1 MTPRL
6 YFFTSTL
13 GRAVKVLP
21 KKDLSKFSLII
32 ILQILM
38 GGLDLI
44 GIALIGILGA
54 IAVTGVES
62 HQKGGK
68 VNTVLRLFHIENQTF
83 QPQVAIL
90 GVLAVFIFVSKTI
103 ISITFSK
110 RILYFLSRRGAI
122 ISGRLISKLLGQPL
136 LKVQERTNKEIIYSV
151 TTGVTLV
158 TLGIIGSA
166 VSLISD
172 GSLLVL
178 IAGGLFVVDPIM
190 AVSTFVLFGAIALY
204 LYFRMHKKV
213 SYLGERQ
220 ARYSIKSNEKI
231 LEVLN
236 SYRESIVR
244 NRRAYYAEKIR
255 QLRLDLALT
264 EAELSYIPNLSK
276 YASEMTLVLGALA
289 ISAIQ
294 FARKDAAHA
303 VASLTVF
310 LAAGTRIAPAVLR
323 AQQGILQIKGGL
335 ATAGPT
341 LDLIE
346 DLDVDWNEEEAS
358 ETPISFIYDGF
369 KPEVVATDL
378 TLRYPGSDQ
387 EAVSKNNFTLQEGQ
401 SVAIVGA
408 SGAGKTSLVDLI
420 LGVIDPISG
429 SVKISGCTPTEAIA
443 KWSGAIGYVPQN
455 VMVAQGSI
463 RDNVALG
470 YPSGLAVDEEIWRCL
485 RLAQLD
491 EVVRS
496 NYGGLYAQVFEGGNK
511 LSGGQRQRLGIAR
524 ALFTNPRLLV
534 LDEAT
539 SALDGQTEYDLS
551 EAIQNL
557 KGKVTTILVAH
568 RLSTVRNVDLV
579 IFLDKGRLV
588 SQGTFDEVR
597 AAVPDFDKQ
606 AKLMG
611 L

>member
-1 MTPRL
+1 MIPRL
-6 YFFTSTL
+6 NLSETTL
-13 GRAVKVLP
+13 GRAVAVLP
-21 KKDLSKFSLII
+21 KKDLSKFSIV
-32 ILQILM
+32 ILLQVLM
-38 GGLDLI
+38 GGLDLF

-54 IAVTGVES
+54 LAVTGVES
-62 HQKGGK
+62 HRKGSK
-68 VNTVLRLFHIENQTF
+68 VDTVLRLIHIENQTF
-83 QPQVAIL
+83 QHQVAIL
-90 GVLAVFIFVSKTI
+90 GLLSVIIFVTKTV
-103 ISITFSK
+103 ISITFSR
-110 RILYFLSRRGAI
+110 RILYFLSRRGAV

-136 LKVQERTNKEIIYSV
+136 LKVQERTNQEIIYSV
-151 TTGVTLV
+151 TTGVTQI

-172 GSLLVL
+172 GSLLLL
-178 IAGGLFVVDPIM
+178 IAGGLFIVDPVM
-190 AVSTFVLFGAIALY
+190 ALSTFVLFGAIALY

-213 SYLGERQ
+213 SYLGERE
-220 ARYSIKSNEKI
+220 ARSSIKSNEKI

-244 NRRAYYAEKIR
+244 NRRSYYAEKIR

-264 EAELSYIPNLSK
+264 QAELSFMPNISK
-276 YASEMTLVLGALA
+276 YAIETTVVLGALV

-303 VASLTVF
+303 VATLTVF

-335 ATAGPT
+335 AAAGPT

-346 DLDVDWNEEEAS
+346 DLNVDWNAEENS
-358 ETPISFIYDGF
+358 ETPVNFQYDGF
-369 KPEVVATDL
+369 KPEVVASSL
-378 TLRYPGSDQ
+378 TLIYPGSTQ
-387 EAVSKNNFTLQEGQ
+387 EAVSRNTFSFQEGQ

-420 LGVIDPISG
+420 LGVIEPTSG
-429 SVKISGCTPTEAIA
+429 SVKISGFAPSEAIS

-463 RDNVALG
+463 RENVALG
-470 YPSGLAVDEEIWRCL
+470 YPESLATDEEIWGCL

-491 EVVRS
+491 EVVKS
-496 NYGGLYAQVFEGGNK
+496 KFGGLDAQVGEGGNK

-557 KGKVTTILVAH
+557 KGRVTTILVAH

-579 IFLDKGRLV
+579 IFLDKGNLIA
-588 SQGTFDEVR
+588 QGTFDEVR